1 MSVRNFIE
9 EVHLV
14 LVEHKGDRNT
24 MNRSIAP
31 SFIEKATILI
41 QEVEEVKIFLR
52 SEEVQ
57 ITDFKVR
64 PLQR

>member
-1 MSVRNFIE
+1 
-9 EVHLV
+9 
-14 LVEHKGDRNT
+14 
-24 MNRSIAP
+24 MNRGITP

-41 QEVEEVKIFLR
+41 QEVEEVKVFLR

-64 PLQR
+64 PLQG